1 MVKYKELVAEFKN
14 LKNSK
19 GSLLGGVDP
28 EHAARM
34 KLQNRF
40 STGVDIAKYTSD
52 IMHADMVKLHSIFG
66 LLARLFC
73 STNGYGC
80 EKIPEN
86 NFQKLCLP
94 KWLDGSWLKIRVW
107 TSS

>member
-52 IMHADMVKLHSIFG
+52 
-66 LLARLFC
+66 
-73 STNGYGC
+73 N
-80 EKIPEN
+80 
-86 NFQKLCLP
+86 
-94 KWLDGSWLKIRVW
+94 KWLWL
-107 TSS
+107 

>member
-1 MVKYKELVAEFKN
+1 MVKYKELVAEFES

-40 STGVDIAKYTSD
+40 STGIDIA
-52 IMHADMVKLHSIFG
+52 
-66 LLARLFC
+66 
-73 STNGYGC
+73 
-80 EKIPEN
+80 
-86 NFQKLCLP
+86 
-94 KWLDGSWLKIRVW
+94 
-107 TSS
+107 